1 MVAVITEAQAAGSN
15 AGTTMPDAS
24 PARRR
29 RAGKNGPPV
38 RYWRG
43 LVLGLAALYFLGP
56 ALVAFW
62 FTVSGG
68 NGVGGVSLSA
78 YTRIFSAP
86 GFRDSITTSLLLGV
100 IAVAITLAIMV
111 PTMLIVHLKLPK
123 MRGWVEGFS
132 LLPLVIP
139 PVALVV
145 GVRGILGW
153 GNTSEFVEV
162 TALFTA
168 LQDKSL
174 PLVLALMYVVI
185 ALPFTFRSLDAGL
198 RGSKV
203 TVLVEAAQNLGARW
217 PTVLWRVVLPALRTS
232 ILNGAF
238 LAFAMVMGEYT
249 IAKILIFPTF
259 PVWLAQSG
267 ATDGQL
273 QVALSLLSLVFT
285 WALLLIVVAV
295 AGWTSKARKADK

>member
-1 MVAVITEAQAAGSN
+1 MVAVI
-15 AGTTMPDAS
+15 DA
-24 PARRR
+24 PKTNIADGAVAPGKGRRTST
-29 RAGKNGPPV
+29 NSPPV
-38 RYWRG
+38 RCWRG
-43 LVLGLAALYFLGP
+43 IVLAIAAIYFLGP

-62 FTVSGG
+62 FTVDGADG
-68 NGVGGVSLSA
+68 LNLA
-78 YTRIFSAP
+78 TYTRIFSAP
-86 GFRDSITTSLLLGV
+86 GFTDSMTSSLLLGM
-100 IAVAITLAIMV
+100 IAVTITLGIMV
-111 PTMLIVHLKLPK
+111 PTMLIVHLRLPK
-123 MRGWVEGFS
+123 MRSYVEAFS

-145 GVRGILGW
+145 GVRSVLGW
-153 GNTSEFVEV
+153 GNGSEYVEIL
-162 TALFTA
+162 AFFTA

-174 PLVLALMYVVI
+174 PLVLALMYVVV

-232 ILNGAF
+232 ILNVAF
-238 LAFAMVMGEYT
+238 LAFALVMGEYT

-285 WALLLIVVAV
+285 WALLLIAVAV
-295 AGWTSKARKADK
+295 AGRTSKTRLRKE

>member
-1 MVAVITEAQAAGSN
+1 MVAVIDVPVTPSVVPSGP
-15 AGTTMPDAS
+15 TTAP
-24 PARRR
+24 PRPRV
-29 RAGKNGPPV
+29 RAGRDGPPV

-43 LVLGLAALYFLGP
+43 GVLGLAGLYFLGP
-56 ALVAFW
+56 VLVAFW
-62 FTVSGG
+62 FTVDGAD
-68 NGVGGVSLSA
+68 GVSLA
-78 YTRIFSAP
+78 VYTRIFTAA
-86 GFRDSITTSLLLGV
+86 GFVDSMTSSLLLGLISV
-100 IAVAITLAIMV
+100 AVTLALMV
-111 PTMLIVHLKLPK
+111 PTMLLVHLRLP
-123 MRGWVEGFS
+123 RARPYVEVFS

-145 GVRGILGW
+145 GVRGVLGW
-153 GNTSEFVEV
+153 GNSSEFVEV
-162 TALFTA
+162 SAVFTA

-185 ALPFTFRSLDAGL
+185 ALPFTYRSLDAGL

-203 TVLVEAAQNLGARW
+203 TVLVEAALNLGASW

-232 ILNGAF
+232 LLNAGF
-238 LAFAMVMGEYT
+238 LAFALVMGEYT

-273 QVALSLLSLVFT
+273 QVALALLSLAFT
-285 WALLLIVVAV
+285 WALLLIVVVV
-295 AGWTSKARKADK
+295 AGRTRKAKP

>member
-1 MVAVITEAQAAGSN
+1 MVAVI
-15 AGTTMPDAS
+15 DAPKTNIADS
-24 PARRR
+24 AVAPGKGRDTS
-29 RAGKNGPPV
+29 KNGPPV

-43 LVLGLAALYFLGP
+43 IVLTIAALYFLGP

-62 FTVSGG
+62 FTVDGAYG
-68 NGVGGVSLSA
+68 LNLAA

-86 GFRDSITTSLLLGV
+86 GFADSMTSSLLLGV
-100 IAVAITLAIMV
+100 IAVTITLGIMI
-111 PTMLIVHLKLPK
+111 PTMLIVHLELPK
-123 MRGWVEGFS
+123 MRGYVEAFS

-145 GVRGILGW
+145 GVRGVLGW
-153 GNTSEFVEV
+153 GNGSEYLEISSF
-162 TALFTA
+162 FTA

-238 LAFAMVMGEYT
+238 LAFALVMGEYT

-285 WALLLIVVAV
+285 WALLLIAVAV
-295 AGWTSKARKADK
+295 AGRTSKARLRKE

>member
-1 MVAVITEAQAAGSN
+1 MVAVIGAPVAPSTVTPTAGAPAPTAAPPQSRGRV
-15 AGTTMPDAS
+15 
-24 PARRR
+24 RRD
-29 RAGKNGPPV
+29 GPPV
-38 RYWRG
+38 RFWRG
-43 LVLGLAALYFLGP
+43 VVLGLAGLYFLGP
-56 ALVAFW
+56 VLVAFW
-62 FTVSGG
+62 FTVDGADG
-68 NGVGGVSLSA
+68 PSLAA
-78 YTRIFSAP
+78 YTRIFTAT
-86 GFRDSITTSLLLGV
+86 GFVDAMTSSLLLGL
-100 IAVAITLAIMV
+100 ISVAITLALMV
-111 PTMLIVHLKLPK
+111 PTMLLVHLRLP
-123 MRGWVEGFS
+123 RARPYVEVFS

-145 GVRGILGW
+145 GVRGVLGW
-153 GNTSEFVEV
+153 GNGSEFVEV
-162 TALFTA
+162 SAVFTA

-185 ALPFTFRSLDAGL
+185 ALPFTYRSLDAGL

-203 TVLVEAAQNLGARW
+203 TVLVEAALNLGARW

-232 ILNGAF
+232 LLNAGF
-238 LAFAMVMGEYT
+238 LAFALVMGEYT

-273 QVALSLLSLVFT
+273 QVALALLSLAVT

-295 AGWTSKARKADK
+295 AGRTRKAKP

>member
-1 MVAVITEAQAAGSN
+1 MVAVIGAPKTNIAASAVAPGKGGRTSKNRPPAQ
-15 AGTTMPDAS
+15 
-24 PARRR
+24 
-29 RAGKNGPPV
+29 
-38 RYWRG
+38 YWRG
-43 LVLGLAALYFLGP
+43 IVLVIAALYFLGP

-62 FTVSGG
+62 FTVDGADG
-68 NGVGGVSLSA
+68 LNLAA

-86 GFRDSITTSLLLGV
+86 GFTDSMTSSLLLGV
-100 IAVAITLAIMV
+100 IAVTITLAIMI

-123 MRGWVEGFS
+123 MRSYVEAFS

-145 GVRGILGW
+145 GVRGALGW
-153 GNTSEFVEV
+153 GNRSEYVEISSF
-162 TALFTA
+162 FTA
-168 LQDKSL
+168 LQDKSM

-217 PTVLWRVVLPALRTS
+217 PMVLWRVVLPALRTS
-232 ILNGAF
+232 ILNSAF
-238 LAFAMVMGEYT
+238 LAFALVMGEYT

-285 WALLLIVVAV
+285 WALLLTVVSV
-295 AGWTSKARKADK
+295 AGRKSKAHLRKER

>member
-1 MVAVITEAQAAGSN
+1 MVAVITEAQAAGPN
-15 AGTTMPDAS
+15 ADTAVPDAS

-43 LVLGLAALYFLGP
+43 LVLGLAAIYFLGP

-62 FTVSGG
+62 FTVSGID
-68 NGVGGVSLSA
+68 GVDFAA

-86 GFRDSITTSLLLGV
+86 GFTDSITTSLLLGV

-123 MRGWVEGFS
+123 MRGWVEVFS

-295 AGWTSKARKADK
+295 AGRTSKARKADK

>member
-1 MVAVITEAQAAGSN
+1 MVAVIGVPVAPSTVTPTAGAPASTAAPPRSRGRV
-15 AGTTMPDAS
+15 
-24 PARRR
+24 RRD
-29 RAGKNGPPV
+29 GPPV
-38 RYWRG
+38 RFWRG
-43 LVLGLAALYFLGP
+43 VVLGLAGLYFLGP
-56 ALVAFW
+56 VLVAFW
-62 FTVSGG
+62 FTVDGADG
-68 NGVGGVSLSA
+68 PSLAA
-78 YTRIFSAP
+78 YTRIFTAA
-86 GFRDSITTSLLLGV
+86 GFVDSMTSSLLLGL
-100 IAVAITLAIMV
+100 ISVAITLALMV
-111 PTMLIVHLKLPK
+111 PTMLLVHLRLP
-123 MRGWVEGFS
+123 RARPYVEVFS

-145 GVRGILGW
+145 GVRGVLGW
-153 GNTSEFVEV
+153 GNGSEFVEV
-162 TALFTA
+162 SAVFTA

-185 ALPFTFRSLDAGL
+185 ALPFTYRSLDAGL

-203 TVLVEAAQNLGARW
+203 TVLVEAALNLGARW

-232 ILNGAF
+232 LLNAGF
-238 LAFAMVMGEYT
+238 LAFALVMGEYT

-273 QVALSLLSLVFT
+273 QVALALLSLAVT

-295 AGWTSKARKADK
+295 AGRTRKAKP

>member
-1 MVAVITEAQAAGSN
+1 MVAVIDAPVTPNVAPPAP
-15 AGTTMPDAS
+15 TTAPLR
-24 PARRR
+24 PRGRTRRE
-29 RAGKNGPPV
+29 GPPV

-43 LVLGLAALYFLGP
+43 VVLGLAGLYFLGP
-56 ALVAFW
+56 VLVAFW
-62 FTVSGG
+62 FTVD
-68 NGVGGVSLSA
+68 GVDGPTLAA
-78 YTRIFSAP
+78 YTRIFSAA
-86 GFRDSITTSLLLGV
+86 GFVDSMTSSLLLGL
-100 IAVAITLAIMV
+100 ISVAITLALMV
-111 PTMLIVHLKLPK
+111 PTMLLVHLRLP
-123 MRGWVEGFS
+123 RARPYVEVFS

-145 GVRGILGW
+145 GVRGVLGW
-153 GNTSEFVEV
+153 GNGSEFVEV
-162 TALFTA
+162 SAVFTA

-185 ALPFTFRSLDAGL
+185 ALPFTYRSLDAGL

-203 TVLVEAAQNLGARW
+203 TVLVEAALNLGARW

-232 ILNGAF
+232 LLNAGF
-238 LAFAMVMGEYT
+238 LAFALVMGEYT

-273 QVALSLLSLVFT
+273 QVALALLSLAFT

-295 AGWTSKARKADK
+295 AGRTRKAKP